1 MALFNRA
8 KGLVSRGLE
17 AAGGL
22 VSQGV
27 EELKQAT
34 PESMAAATPYGQALN
49 LVRPGTTDQI
59 VGAGRNMVERGMTQA
74 NDSMD
79 MAKNAGQAMQN
90 AAQYTP
96 GGMMADMVMGNPN
109 PATQA
114 LKDQM
119 SNLMQLSGRASSKIA
134 MKSAKMFG
142 TNEYRNQK

>member
-34 PESMAAATPYGQALN
+34 PESIAAATPIGQAIN
-49 LVRPGTTDQI
+49 VVRPDTTDQ
-59 VGAGRNMVERGMTQA
+59 MVEAGEGMLQRGTTQA
-74 NDSMD
+74 N
-79 MAKNAGQAMQN
+79 NVGQTMQN
-90 AAQYTP
+90 VAQYTP

-109 PATQA
+109 PVTQA

-119 SNLMQLSGRASSKIA
+119 SNLMQLSGRADSKIA

>member
-34 PESMAAATPYGQALN
+34 PESMAAATPIGQAIN
-49 LVRPGTTDQI
+49 VVRPGTTDQM
-59 VGAGRNMVERGMTQA
+59 VEAGRGMVQSNMGMA
-74 NDSMD
+74 SNV
-79 MAKNAGQAMQN
+79 GQTMQN

>member
-8 KGLVSRGLE
+8 KGLISGGIE
-17 AAGGL
+17 AAKNMASGI
-22 VSQGV
+22 
-27 EELKQAT
+27 T
-34 PESMAAATPYGQALN
+34 PESIAATSPMGQAIN
-49 LVRPGTTDQI
+49 VVRPGTTDQI
-59 VGAGRNMVERGMTQA
+59 VDVGRGMIQA
-74 NDSMD
+74 NMD
-79 MAKNAGQAMQN
+79 MASNVGQTMQN

-96 GGMMADMVMGNPN
+96 EGMMANTVMGNSN

>member
-34 PESMAAATPYGQALN
+34 PESIAAASPVGQAIN
-49 LVRPGTTDQI
+49 VVRPGTTDQ
-59 VGAGRNMVERGMTQA
+59 MVEAGESMLQRGMTQA
-74 NDSMD
+74 NAN
-79 MAKNAGQAMQN
+79 MAMARNVGQTMQN
-90 AAQYTP
+90 VAQYTP
-96 GGMMADMVMGNPN
+96 GGMIADRVMGNTNPN
-109 PATQA
+109 YPQA

-142 TNEYRNQK
+142 T

>member
-34 PESMAAATPYGQALN
+34 PESIAAATPIGQAIN
-49 LVRPGTTDQI
+49 VVRPGTTDQM
-59 VGAGRNMVERGMTQA
+59 VEAGRGVVQSN
-74 NDSMD
+74 MD
-79 MAKNAGQAMQN
+79 MASNVGQTMQN

>member
-34 PESMAAATPYGQALN
+34 PESMAAATPIGQAIN
-49 LVRPGTTDQI
+49 VVRPGATDQ
-59 VGAGRNMVERGMTQA
+59 MVEVGRGMVQS
-74 NDSMD
+74 NMD
-79 MAKNAGQAMQN
+79 MASNVGQTMQN

>member
-34 PESMAAATPYGQALN
+34 PESMAAASPIGQAIN
-49 LVRPGTTDQI
+49 VVRPGTTDQI
-59 VGAGRNMVERGMTQA
+59 VGEGRGMVQA
-74 NDSMD
+74 NMD
-79 MAKNAGQAMQN
+79 MASNVGQTMQN

-96 GGMMADMVMGNPN
+96 GGMMANMVMGNPN
-109 PATQA
+109 PAAQA

-119 SNLMQLSGRASSKIA
+119 SNLMQLSGRANSKIA
-134 MKSAKMFG
+134 MKSAEMFG
-142 TNEYRNQK
+142 ANEYRNQK

>member
-8 KGLVSRGLE
+8 KGLISSGIE
-17 AAGGL
+17 ATKNIA
-22 VSQGV
+22 S
-27 EELKQAT
+27 EIT
-34 PESMAAATPYGQALN
+34 PESIAAVTPPGQVLNAFSPGATD
-49 LVRPGTTDQI
+49 RI
-59 VGAGRNMVERGMTQA
+59 VEAGRGMVQS
-74 NDSMD
+74 NMD
-79 MAKNAGQAMQN
+79 MASNVGQTMQN